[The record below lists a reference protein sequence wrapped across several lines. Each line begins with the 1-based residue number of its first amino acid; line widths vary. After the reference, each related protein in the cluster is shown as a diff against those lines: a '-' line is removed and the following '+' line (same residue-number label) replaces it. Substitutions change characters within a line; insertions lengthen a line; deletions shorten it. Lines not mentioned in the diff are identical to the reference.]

1 MKELMEKKFWRFF
14 SSFWGMLYFIV
25 AIINFFGEGPY
36 EYILGPLGTVYIA
49 SLGIFVGGKEFDRWH
64 DKHPGKRRG
73 EMFVVAF
80 SLLMLIFFIFS
91 FVTNGGYKITPD
103 ITATYIAVLSVFVIG
118 QKSKELYG
126 TRNKDQ
132 SHLL

>member
-1 MKELMEKKFWRFF
+1 MEKKFWRFF
-14 SSFWGMLYFIV
+14 SSFWGVLYFIIA
-25 AIINFFGEGPY
+25 AISFFSETPY

-49 SLGIFVGGKEFDRWH
+49 SLGIFVGSKEFDRWH
-64 DKHPGKRRG
+64 NKHSGKRRG

-80 SLLMLIFFIFS
+80 SLLMLAFFVSS
-91 FVTNGGYKITPD
+91 FVTKGEYQITPD
-103 ITATYIAVLSVFVIG
+103 VTAVYIAVLSVFLIG